1 VGWRLRKEKIH
12 FRRAWSVLFID
23 VSFLLSVALIAII
36 FALTATTEFHWVAHA
51 IAGVISLLFSL
62 ATVIVGAM
70 LGGRIKR
77 RKGANLFRLH
87 RKASSFLTI
96 LVLSAFFSG
105 LWGRASHGEPLFWQ
119 HVYPLAPV
127 VQGWSGLVVTIIS
140 IAQVI
145 PCFAGKRKNRKLH
158 MILGYALLVALV
170 IQIFLGV
177 ETALI
182 EMAGG

>member
-1 VGWRLRKEKIH
+1 MKLGL
-12 FRRAWSVLFID
+12 SD
-23 VSFLLSVALIAII
+23 VPFLSSAALIAIV
-36 FALTATTEFHWVAHA
+36 FAFTASTEFHWVAHA
-51 IAGVISLLFSL
+51 IAGVISLLFST
-62 ATVIVGAM
+62 ATVTAGAM

-87 RKASSFLTI
+87 RRASSYLTI

-105 LWGRASHGEPLFWQ
+105 LWGRVDHGEPLFWQ
-119 HVYPLAPV
+119 HFYPLAIV
-127 VQGWSGLVVTIIS
+127 VQGWSGLVVTIMS

-145 PCFAGKRKNRKLH
+145 PCFAGRRKNRKLH

-170 IQIFLGV
+170 IQILLGV
-177 ETALI
+177 EAALV